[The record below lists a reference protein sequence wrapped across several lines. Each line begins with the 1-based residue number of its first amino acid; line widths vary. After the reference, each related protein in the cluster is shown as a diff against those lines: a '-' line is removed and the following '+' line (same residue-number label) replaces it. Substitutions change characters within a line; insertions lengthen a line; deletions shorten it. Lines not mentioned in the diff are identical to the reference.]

1 MPGYSFDV
9 EAFCNEVASNK
20 VTPGNDTEATEKSNA
35 STKPTLKPNSDW
47 NLISQAID
55 RILFLI
61 YLIIIL
67 IFLAAYIGGI
77 ANTEANNIYAS
88 GFSQ

>member
-9 EAFCNEVASNK
+9 EAFCNEVASSK
-20 VTPGNDTEATEKSNA
+20 TTPGNDSEAAEKSTT

-47 NLISQAID
+47 NLLSQAID
-55 RILFLI
+55 RLLFII
-61 YLIIIL
+61 YLLIIL
-67 IFLAAYIGGI
+67 IFMAAYIGGI
-77 ANTEANNIYAS
+77 ANTEANTIYAS